1 MLVDSEGK
9 VTEVADG
16 QAKVAG
22 VKIGWKV
29 IKVGEEAF
37 TKEVLEKRASE
48 EGEYNITLKM
58 RRSSESKK
66 TATGGTEGAPRAK
79 KSKESDQPPQGMKV
93 RSNTG
98 GGNCMPLALSHA
110 LQERTKER
118 EGALTIRS
126 GIASRMLSF
135 RVTWEPRWDKKAP
148 TRPIGNGEDNDFV
161 WGLCYVLQGFDG
173 AHSLDGKP

>member
-9 VTEVADG
+9 VAEVADG

-48 EGEYNITLKM
+48 EGEYNITLKV

-66 TATGGTEGAPRAK
+66 TATRGTEGAPGRRNRRRA
-79 KSKESDQPPQGMKV
+79 
-93 RSNTG
+93 T
-98 GGNCMPLALSHA
+98 SH
-110 LQERTKER
+110 LR
-118 EGALTIRS
+118 E
-126 GIASRMLSF
+126 
-135 RVTWEPRWDKKAP
+135 
-148 TRPIGNGEDNDFV
+148 
-161 WGLCYVLQGFDG
+161 
-173 AHSLDGKP
+173 